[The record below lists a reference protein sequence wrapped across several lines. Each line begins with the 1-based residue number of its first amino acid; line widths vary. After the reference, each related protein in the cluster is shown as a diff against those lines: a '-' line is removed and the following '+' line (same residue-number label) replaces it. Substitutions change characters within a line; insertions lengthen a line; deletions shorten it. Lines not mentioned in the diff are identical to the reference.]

1 MGSMIAQKLKEV
13 SGSAPE
19 ASGTIEAAVIAEDAY
34 LYGLQQV
41 IFYETRYNYTQVEDS
56 DVYVGTNRYFLVNEG
71 KPITPDFKAIVTPNA
86 TTLYATAFLDLQE
99 EPVVMEVPEIT
110 DRYFSL
116 QLMDQYGIYF
126 LYAGKQFN
134 GTRARTYL
142 IVPEFWNGKIPAD
155 FATTEVIHAPS
166 MTAFANIRIALME
179 GSEEEVRHINGL
191 QDQCTI
197 TPLSKWIENGHR
209 GVSRKDQELVPG
221 NYRTFPRMADL
232 TTRQVD
238 RQTAEDFFT
247 YLNLVLND
255 PSMPLMK
262 DSKKEAEMLSRLSKL
277 GIGPGKNFQWSSLD
291 RKMQNALTEGFIN
304 GYKKVKKATQE
315 SLVPMNGWMVLNVE
329 GGFETEYLTRAV
341 LADAG
346 WAGPDS
352 NISHV
357 GSFLFVD
364 SDGKKL
370 DGKYSYTLSF
380 DMNELPPVT
389 EFWSVPIYDSDGYF
403 VANELNRYT
412 ISSFMVDRGDLHI
425 EDGKLTIY
433 VQHEKPSDPAQVR
446 NWLPAPEGGFRFTA
460 RFYGPKMS
468 IIDGSYNM
476 PGPVRVK

>member
-1 MGSMIAQKLKEV
+1 MGSMIAQKFKEV

-41 IFYETRYNYTQVEDS
+41 IFYETRYNYTQAEDS

-86 TTLYATAFLDLQE
+86 TTLYATAFLDLLE
-99 EPVVMEVPEIT
+99 EPVVMEVPEIP

-126 LYAGKQFN
+126 LYAGNQFN

-142 IVPEFWNGKIPAD
+142 IVPEFWGGKIPAD
-155 FATTEVIHAPS
+155 FATTEVIHSPS

-197 TPLSKWIENGHR
+197 TPLSKWIDNGHR
-209 GVSRKDQELVPG
+209 GVPRKDQEDVSG
-221 NYRTFPRMADL
+221 NYRTFPRMTEL
-232 TTRQVD
+232 TARQVD

-247 YLNLVLND
+247 YMNLVLND

-262 DSKKEAEMLSRLSKL
+262 DSKKEAAMLSRLSKI
-277 GIGPGKNFQWSSLD
+277 GIGPGKNFQWSELD
-291 RKMQNALTEGFIN
+291 QKMQNALTEGFIN

-315 SLVPMNGWMVLNVE
+315 SLMPMNSWMVLNVE

-357 GSFLFVD
+357 GSFLFID
-364 SDGKKL
+364 ADGKKL

-380 DMNELPPVT
+380 DMDDLPPVT
-389 EFWSVPIYDSDGYF
+389 EFWSIPIYDSDGYF

-433 VQHEKPSDPAQVR
+433 IQHEKPSDPARVQ

-476 PGPVRVK
+476 PGPVKVK

>member
-1 MGSMIAQKLKEV
+1 MGSMIAQKFKEV

-41 IFYETRYNYTQVEDS
+41 IFYETRYNYTQAEDS

-126 LYAGKQFN
+126 LYAGNQFN

-142 IVPEFWNGKIPAD
+142 IVPEFWGGKIPAD

-197 TPLSKWIENGHR
+197 TPLSKWIDNGHR
-209 GVSRKDQELVPG
+209 GVPRKDQEDVPG
-221 NYRTFPRMADL
+221 NYRTFPRMTEL
-232 TTRQVD
+232 TARQVD

-247 YLNLVLND
+247 YMNLVLND

-262 DSKKEAEMLSRLSKL
+262 DSKKEAAMLSRLSKL
-277 GIGPGKNFQWSSLD
+277 GIGPGKNFQWSKLD
-291 RKMQNALTEGFIN
+291 RKMQSALTEGFIN

-346 WAGPDS
+346 WAGPDR

-357 GSFLFVD
+357 GTFLFVD
-364 SDGKKL
+364 ADGKKL

-380 DMNELPPVT
+380 DTKDLPPVT
-389 EFWSVPIYDSDGYF
+389 EFWSIPIYDADGYF

-433 VQHEKPSDPAQVR
+433 VQHEKPSDPAQVQ

-476 PGPVRVK
+476 PGPVKVK